1 MQQHRIKYFNIL
13 LHSFAV
19 ANKSLTGLL
28 PEHVLQASD
37 VGSPL
42 DLLFVQ
48 IVIEALHA
56 LRRLAV
62 LLPVLLDDASGFGV
76 EHRHVM
82 HTPRPVWGP

>member
-48 IVIEALHA
+48 EDNCARIDLC
-56 LRRLAV
+56 
-62 LLPVLLDDASGFGV
+62 
-76 EHRHVM
+76 
-82 HTPRPVWGP
+82 

>member
-1 MQQHRIKYFNIL
+1 MQQRRIKYFNIL

-48 IVIEALHA
+48 IVIEVLHA
-56 LRRLAV
+56 IGQLAV
-62 LLPVLLDDASGFGV
+62 LLPVPKSGTVILLLSGSSW
-76 EHRHVM
+76 RL
-82 HTPRPVWGP
+82 PAA

>member
-1 MQQHRIKYFNIL
+1 MQQRRIKYFNIL

-48 IVIEALHA
+48 EDNCARIDLCA
-56 LRRLAV
+56 
-62 LLPVLLDDASGFGV
+62 D
-76 EHRHVM
+76 
-82 HTPRPVWGP
+82 